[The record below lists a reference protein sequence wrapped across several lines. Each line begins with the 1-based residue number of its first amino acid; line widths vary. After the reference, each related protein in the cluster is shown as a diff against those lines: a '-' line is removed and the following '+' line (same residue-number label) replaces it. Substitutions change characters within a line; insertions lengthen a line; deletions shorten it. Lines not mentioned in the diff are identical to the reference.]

1 MNIALVGYG
10 QMGRMVHDIALGRGH
25 SVVTVVDPTIVDPTT
40 VDPATD
46 AAAAAG
52 GPVYARAL
60 APELLTGVDVA
71 IEFSLAAAVVDNVR
85 VYAAAGVAAVI
96 GTTGWTDRV
105 DAVASTVADAG
116 VGLVYGSNFSI
127 GAHVF
132 FRVAASA
139 ARLVADLDEYDATI
153 HEIHHRRKKDSPSGT
168 ALTLAEHVLRA
179 LPAKTTIETGRL
191 DRAPHAHELH
201 VSSTRGGANPGCHTL
216 YLDSEADTIE
226 VRHQA
231 RSRIGFA
238 SGAVRAA
245 EWIAGRT
252 GLYTVDD
259 FVNDTLDPEH
269 RGTQC

>member
-25 SVVTVVDPTIVDPTT
+25 SVVAIVDPIA
-40 VDPATD
+40 VDP
-46 AAAAAG
+46 AAAG

-60 APELLTGVDVA
+60 VPELLTGVDVA

-96 GTTGWTDRV
+96 GTTGWTDRI
-105 DAVASTVADAG
+105 DAVASTVAEAG

-139 ARLVADLDEYDATI
+139 ARLIADLDEYDAMI

-216 YLDSEADTIE
+216 YLDSDADTIE

-238 SGAVRAA
+238 GGAVRAA
-245 EWIAGRT
+245 EWLAGRT